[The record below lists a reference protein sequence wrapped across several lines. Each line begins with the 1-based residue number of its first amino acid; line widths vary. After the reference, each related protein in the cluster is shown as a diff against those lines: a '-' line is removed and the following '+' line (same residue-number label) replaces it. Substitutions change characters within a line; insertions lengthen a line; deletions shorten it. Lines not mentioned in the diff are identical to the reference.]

1 MNSPTFSIYDWIKQ
15 IPGDVLHLD
24 EIPLLG
30 FPPPFPWKD
39 FISLLNR
46 SLQIENLKLEPSNFQ
61 WRPQNELFSGLG
73 DQLQAISFNITPLS
87 GPLSWVMP
95 EKDIA
100 KLISIL
106 VTKNTVP
113 TENIDSDYLNSF
125 YRFIAVEVV
134 NAVEKSDFDKKLSVV
149 LLDDKT
155 LPSQTSLCLDVLISL
170 GEESLHGRLL
180 LSPEFRSSWK
190 QRYLTRQTDFALKSP
205 MAEKL
210 NIVVHIEG
218 GKTHLTKSEWNNVN
232 LGDVLILDSC
242 TLDVGED
249 KGRVMLTING
259 SPFFR
264 AKVKQGSIKIL
275 EHPLYHEVDTSMSK
289 ESHEDDEDTEEEYDE
304 DTEEENTDADS
315 DDDLDF
321 DDLEDTESE
330 LEEDTESDEHD
341 EDDHDED
348 DEDDVIDTEE
358 EKKPTKPAPST
369 KEKPS
374 SLTSV
379 EKTSPVSSSSIE
391 AMSMPIILEVGRI
404 QMSVKQL
411 MEMQPGN
418 MLELDIHPENGI
430 DLVANGTRI
439 AKGEILRIGEVLG
452 VRILELF

>member
-15 IPGDVLHLD
+15 IPGDVLRLD

-39 FISLLNR
+39 FTSLLNR
-46 SLQIENLKLEPSNFQ
+46 SLQIDNLKLEPSDFQ
-61 WRPQNELFSGLG
+61 WRAQNELFSGLG
-73 DQLQAISFNITPLS
+73 DQLQAIRFNITPLS
-87 GPLSWVMP
+87 GSLSWVMP

-106 VTKNTVP
+106 VTKNKVSAET
-113 TENIDSDYLNSF
+113 IDSDYLNSF

-149 LLDDKT
+149 LLEDKT
-155 LPSQTSLCLDVLISL
+155 LPSETSLCLDILISL
-170 GEESLHGRLL
+170 GEENLHGRLF

-210 NIVVHIEG
+210 SIIVHIEG
-218 GKTHLTKSEWNNVN
+218 GKTHLTKSEWKNVN

-275 EHPLYHEVDTSMSK
+275 EHPLYHEVDTNMSK
-289 ESHEDDEDTEEEYDE
+289 ESHEDDEDTEEYDDESVEE
-304 DTEEENTDADS
+304 DTDADS

-321 DDLEDTESE
+321 DDLDEETESE
-330 LEEDTESDEHD
+330 LEDDTESDEDEEHDEDEHD
-341 EDDHDED
+341 EDD
-348 DEDDVIDTEE
+348 VSDTEE
-358 EKKPTKPAPST
+358 EKKPSKPASSS
-369 KEKPS
+369 KEKSPA
-374 SLTSV
+374 LTSV

-391 AMSMPIILEVGRI
+391 DMSMPIILEVGRI

-418 MLELDIHPENGI
+418 MLELNIHPENGI

-439 AKGEILRIGEVLG
+439 AKGELLRIGEVLG